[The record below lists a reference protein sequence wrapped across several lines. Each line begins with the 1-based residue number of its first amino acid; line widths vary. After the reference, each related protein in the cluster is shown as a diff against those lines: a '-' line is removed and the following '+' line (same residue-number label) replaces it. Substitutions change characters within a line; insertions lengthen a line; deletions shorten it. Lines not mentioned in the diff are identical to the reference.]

1 MILKN
6 ISILYGTELKYIEST
21 DVQIKNGNFK
31 KISKKISSKEK
42 SIDCSNLLLIPGFI
56 NSHTHIADSIGKD
69 LSIDADVDSKIH
81 PMIGLKQKL
90 LKETPKKSLSK
101 YMKNSAKSMIKN
113 GITTFIDFRE
123 GGLDGILLLKSA
135 LDNLPIRCI
144 ILGRIEHYN
153 TKNEIKQNMPL
164 PKEHIKQLTQ
174 LLKNCDGIGI
184 SGTNENSNSNLQSY
198 AKTKKIRAIHAAET
212 KDSVNTSKKLTG
224 KSEIQRAMSLRPS
237 FLIHMTFA
245 TKNDLKLVAKNTRG
259 IVICP
264 RANSSLAEGIPDIS
278 LMQKFGCNIAIG
290 TDNVMINS
298 PDMFREMNCN
308 IAIGTDNVMINS
320 PDIFREMDYLWKV
333 TMGMSQSRFD
343 PRQILKMATVNAGKM
358 LNQKIGCIKENYFA
372 DCLFI
377 NKNSLDLE
385 PMNNVYASI
394 VHRASEN
401 SINAVMIGGKI
412 VNGKL

>member
-31 KISKKISSKEK
+31 KISKKITSKGK

-101 YMKNSAKSMIKN
+101 YMKNSAKSMIKK

-164 PKEHIKQLTQ
+164 PKEHIQQLTQ

-224 KSEIQRAMSLRPS
+224 KSEIQRAMLLRPS

-278 LMQKFGCNIAIG
+278 LMQKFGCNI
-290 TDNVMINS
+290 T
-298 PDMFREMNCN
+298 
-308 IAIGTDNVMINS
+308 IGTDNVMINS

>member
-1 MILKN
+1 LILKN

-21 DVQIKNGNFK
+21 DVQIKNGIFK

-101 YMKNSAKSMIKN
+101 YIKNSAKSMIKK

-123 GGLDGILLLKSA
+123 GGLDGVLLLKSA
-135 LDNLPIRCI
+135 LDNIPIRCI
-144 ILGRIEHYN
+144 ILGRIEYYN
-153 TKNEIKQNMPL
+153 TKNEIKQNMSL
-164 PKEHIKQLTQ
+164 PKEYIKQLTQ

-212 KDSVNTSKKLTG
+212 KDSVNTSKKLTA
-224 KSEIQRAMSLRPS
+224 KSEIQRAMLLRPS

-245 TKNDLKLVAKNTRG
+245 TKNDLKLAAKNTRG

-278 LMQKFGCNIAIG
+278 SMQKSGCNI
-290 TDNVMINS
+290 T
-298 PDMFREMNCN
+298 
-308 IAIGTDNVMINS
+308 IGTDNVMINS

-333 TMGMSQSRFD
+333 TMGMSKSRFD
-343 PRQILKMATVNAGKM
+343 PKQILKMATVNAGKM

>member
-1 MILKN
+1 LILKN

-123 GGLDGILLLKSA
+123 GGLDGVLLLKSA
-135 LDNLPIRCI
+135 LDNLPIRCT

-164 PKEHIKQLTQ
+164 PKGHIKQLTQ
-174 LLKNCDGIGI
+174 LLKSCDGIGI

-224 KSEIQRAMSLRPS
+224 KSEIQRAMLLRPS

-278 LMQKFGCNIAIG
+278 LMQKFGCNI
-290 TDNVMINS
+290 T
-298 PDMFREMNCN
+298 
-308 IAIGTDNVMINS
+308 IGTDNVMINS

-343 PRQILKMATVNAGKM
+343 PKQILKMATVNAGKM

>member
-1 MILKN
+1 LILKN

-21 DVQIKNGNFK
+21 DVQIKNGNFE

-90 LKETPKKSLSK
+90 LKETSKKSLSK
-101 YMKNSAKSMIKN
+101 YIKNSAKSMIKK

-123 GGLDGILLLKSA
+123 GGLDGVLLLKSA

-153 TKNEIKQNMPL
+153 TKNEIKQNMSL

-212 KDSVNTSKKLTG
+212 KDSVNTSKKLTA
-224 KSEIQRAMSLRPS
+224 KSEIQRAMLLRPS

-245 TKNDLKLVAKNTRG
+245 TKNDLKLAAKNTRG

-278 LMQKFGCNIAIG
+278 SMQKSGCNI
-290 TDNVMINS
+290 T
-298 PDMFREMNCN
+298 
-308 IAIGTDNVMINS
+308 IGTDNVMINS

-343 PRQILKMATVNAGKM
+343 PKQILKMATVNAGKM

>member
-21 DVQIKNGNFK
+21 DVQIKNGIFK

-42 SIDCSNLLLIPGFI
+42 STDCSNLLLIPGFI

-101 YMKNSAKSMIKN
+101 YIKNSAKSMIKK

-123 GGLDGILLLKSA
+123 GGLDGVLLLKSA

-153 TKNEIKQNMPL
+153 TKNEIKQNMLL
-164 PKEHIKQLTQ
+164 PKGHIKQLTQ

-212 KDSVNTSKKLTG
+212 KDSVNTSKKLTA
-224 KSEIQRAMSLRPS
+224 KSEIQRAMLLRPS

-245 TKNDLKLVAKNTRG
+245 TKNDLKLAAKNTRG

-278 LMQKFGCNIAIG
+278 SMQKSGCNI
-290 TDNVMINS
+290 T
-298 PDMFREMNCN
+298 
-308 IAIGTDNVMINS
+308 IGTDNVMINS

-343 PRQILKMATVNAGKM
+343 PKQILKMATVNAGKM

>member
-1 MILKN
+1 MILKD

-101 YMKNSAKSMIKN
+101 YIKNSAKSMIKK

-123 GGLDGILLLKSA
+123 GGLGGILLLKSA
-135 LDNLPIRCI
+135 LDNIPIRCI

-184 SGTNENSNSNLQSY
+184 SGTNENSNSNLHSY

-212 KDSVNTSKKLTG
+212 KGSVNTSKKLTV
-224 KSEIQRAMSLRPS
+224 KSEIQRAMLLRPS

-245 TKNDLKLVAKNTRG
+245 TKNDLKLAAKNTRG

-278 LMQKFGCNIAIG
+278 SMQKSGCNI
-290 TDNVMINS
+290 T
-298 PDMFREMNCN
+298 
-308 IAIGTDNVMINS
+308 IGTDNVMINS

-343 PRQILKMATVNAGKM
+343 PKEILKMATVNAGKM

>member
-1 MILKN
+1 LILKN

-21 DVQIKNGNFK
+21 DVQIKNGIFK

-90 LKETPKKSLSK
+90 LKETSKKSLSK
-101 YMKNSAKSMIKN
+101 YMKNSAKSMIKK

-123 GGLDGILLLKSA
+123 GGLDGVLLLKSA
-135 LDNLPIRCI
+135 LDNIPIRCI

-212 KDSVNTSKKLTG
+212 KDSVNTSKKLTA
-224 KSEIQRAMSLRPS
+224 KSEIQRAMLLRPS

-245 TKNDLKLVAKNTRG
+245 TKNDLKLAAKNTRG

-278 LMQKFGCNIAIG
+278 SMQKSGCNI
-290 TDNVMINS
+290 T
-298 PDMFREMNCN
+298 
-308 IAIGTDNVMINS
+308 IGTDNVMINS

-343 PRQILKMATVNAGKM
+343 PKQILKMATVNAGKM

>member
-1 MILKN
+1 LILKN

-224 KSEIQRAMSLRPS
+224 KSEIQRAMLLRPS

-245 TKNDLKLVAKNTRG
+245 TKNDLKLVAENTRG

-278 LMQKFGCNIAIG
+278 LMQKFGCNI
-290 TDNVMINS
+290 T
-298 PDMFREMNCN
+298 
-308 IAIGTDNVMINS
+308 IGTDNVMINS

>member
-21 DVQIKNGNFK
+21 DVKIKNGNFE
-31 KISKKISSKEK
+31 KIAKKISSKEK
-42 SIDCSNLLLIPGFI
+42 SIDCSNFLLIPGFI

-101 YMKNSAKSMIKN
+101 YMKNSAKSMIKK

-123 GGLDGILLLKSA
+123 GGLDGVLLLKSA

-164 PKEHIKQLTQ
+164 PEKHIKQLTQ
-174 LLKNCDGIGI
+174 LLKNCNGIGI
-184 SGTNENSNSNLQSY
+184 SGTNENSNSNLKSY
-198 AKTKKIRAIHAAET
+198 SKTKKIRAIHAAET
-212 KDSVNTSKKLTG
+212 KDSVNTSKKLTT
-224 KSEIQRAMSLRPS
+224 KTEIQRAMLLKPS

-264 RANSSLAEGIPDIS
+264 RANSSLAEGIPNIS
-278 LMQKFGCNIAIG
+278 LMQKLGCNI
-290 TDNVMINS
+290 T
-298 PDMFREMNCN
+298 
-308 IAIGTDNVMINS
+308 IGTDNVMINS

-333 TMGMSQSRFD
+333 TMGISQNRFD
-343 PRQILKMATVNAGKM
+343 PKLILKMATVNAGKM

-401 SINAVMIGGKI
+401 VINAVMIRGKI

>member
-21 DVQIKNGNFK
+21 DVQIKNGIFK

-90 LKETPKKSLSK
+90 LKETSKKSLSK
-101 YMKNSAKSMIKN
+101 YIKNSAKSMIKK

-123 GGLDGILLLKSA
+123 GGLDGVLLLKSA
-135 LDNLPIRCI
+135 LDNIPIRCI

-212 KDSVNTSKKLTG
+212 KDSVNTSKKLTA
-224 KSEIQRAMSLRPS
+224 KSEIQRAMLLRPS

-245 TKNDLKLVAKNTRG
+245 TKNDLKLAAKNTRG

-278 LMQKFGCNIAIG
+278 SMQKSGCNI
-290 TDNVMINS
+290 T
-298 PDMFREMNCN
+298 
-308 IAIGTDNVMINS
+308 IGTDNVMINS

-333 TMGMSQSRFD
+333 TMGMSQSRFE
-343 PRQILKMATVNAGKM
+343 PKQILKMATVNAGKM

>member
-101 YMKNSAKSMIKN
+101 YIKNSAKSMIKK

-135 LDNLPIRCI
+135 LDNIPIRCI

-212 KDSVNTSKKLTG
+212 KDSVNTSKKLTA
-224 KSEIQRAMSLRPS
+224 KSEIQRAMLLRPS

-278 LMQKFGCNIAIG
+278 LMQKFGCNI
-290 TDNVMINS
+290 T
-298 PDMFREMNCN
+298 
-308 IAIGTDNVMINS
+308 IGTDNVMINS

-343 PRQILKMATVNAGKM
+343 PKEILKMATVNAGKM

>member
-21 DVQIKNGNFK
+21 DVQIKNGNFE

-101 YMKNSAKSMIKN
+101 YIKNSAKSMIKK

-123 GGLDGILLLKSA
+123 GGLDGVLLLKSA

-153 TKNEIKQNMPL
+153 TKNEIKQNMSL

-212 KDSVNTSKKLTG
+212 KDSVNTSKKLTA
-224 KSEIQRAMSLRPS
+224 KSEIQRAMLLRPS

-245 TKNDLKLVAKNTRG
+245 TKNDLKLAAKNTRG

-278 LMQKFGCNIAIG
+278 SMQKSGCNI
-290 TDNVMINS
+290 T
-298 PDMFREMNCN
+298 
-308 IAIGTDNVMINS
+308 IGTDNVMINS

-343 PRQILKMATVNAGKM
+343 PKQILKMATVNAGKM

>member
-101 YMKNSAKSMIKN
+101 YIKNSAKSMIKK

-212 KDSVNTSKKLTG
+212 KDSVNTSKKLTA
-224 KSEIQRAMSLRPS
+224 KSEIQRAMLLRPS

-278 LMQKFGCNIAIG
+278 LMQKFGCNI
-290 TDNVMINS
+290 T
-298 PDMFREMNCN
+298 
-308 IAIGTDNVMINS
+308 IGTDNVMINS

-343 PRQILKMATVNAGKM
+343 PKQILKMATVNAGKM

>member
-1 MILKN
+1 LILKN

-101 YMKNSAKSMIKN
+101 YIKNSAKSMIKK

-135 LDNLPIRCI
+135 LDSIPIRCVV
-144 ILGRIEHYN
+144 LGRIDYYN

-164 PKEHIKQLTQ
+164 PKEHIQQLTQ

-224 KSEIQRAMSLRPS
+224 KSEIQRAMLLRPS

-278 LMQKFGCNIAIG
+278 LMQKFGCNI
-290 TDNVMINS
+290 T
-298 PDMFREMNCN
+298 
-308 IAIGTDNVMINS
+308 IGTDNVMINS

>member
-21 DVQIKNGNFK
+21 NIKIKNGIFK

-42 SIDCSNLLLIPGFI
+42 SIDCSNLLLIPGLI

-101 YMKNSAKSMIKN
+101 YMKNSAKSMIKK

-123 GGLDGILLLKSA
+123 GGLDGVLLLKSA

-224 KSEIQRAMSLRPS
+224 KSEIQRAMLLRPS

-278 LMQKFGCNIAIG
+278 LMQKFGCNI
-290 TDNVMINS
+290 T
-298 PDMFREMNCN
+298 
-308 IAIGTDNVMINS
+308 IGTDNVMINS

>member
-101 YMKNSAKSMIKN
+101 YIKNSAKSMIKK

-135 LDNLPIRCI
+135 LDNIPIRCI

-212 KDSVNTSKKLTG
+212 KDSVNTSKKLTA
-224 KSEIQRAMSLRPS
+224 KSEIQRAMLLRPS

-245 TKNDLKLVAKNTRG
+245 TKNDLKLAAKNTRG

-278 LMQKFGCNIAIG
+278 SMQKFGCNI
-290 TDNVMINS
+290 T
-298 PDMFREMNCN
+298 
-308 IAIGTDNVMINS
+308 IGTDNVMINS

-343 PRQILKMATVNAGKM
+343 PKQILKMATVNAGKM

>member
-101 YMKNSAKSMIKN
+101 YIKNSAKSMIKK

-123 GGLDGILLLKSA
+123 GGLGGILLLKSA
-135 LDNLPIRCI
+135 LDNIPIRCI

-184 SGTNENSNSNLQSY
+184 SGTNENSNSNLHSY

-212 KDSVNTSKKLTG
+212 KGSVNTSKKLTA
-224 KSEIQRAMSLRPS
+224 KSEIQRAMLLRPS
-237 FLIHMTFA
+237 ILIHMTFA
-245 TKNDLKLVAKNTRG
+245 TKNDLKLAAKNTRG

-278 LMQKFGCNIAIG
+278 SMQKSGCNI
-290 TDNVMINS
+290 T
-298 PDMFREMNCN
+298 
-308 IAIGTDNVMINS
+308 IGTDNVMINS

-343 PRQILKMATVNAGKM
+343 PKEILKMATVNAGKM

>member
-6 ISILYGTELKYIEST
+6 ISILYGDELEFIEST
-21 DVQIKNGNFK
+21 NVQIKNRKFK
-31 KISKKISSKEK
+31 KISKIISSKEK

-69 LSIDADVDSKIH
+69 LTIDADVNSKIH

-90 LKETPKKSLSK
+90 LKETPKISLSK
-101 YMKNSAKSMIKN
+101 YIKNSAKSMIKK
-113 GITTFIDFRE
+113 GITTFVDFRE
-123 GGLDGILLLKSA
+123 GGLNGILLLKSS

-144 ILGRIEHYN
+144 ILGRIDHYN
-153 TKNEIKQNMPL
+153 TKKEIRKNTPL
-164 PKEHIKQLTQ
+164 PKQVSKQLIQ

-212 KDSVNTSKKLTG
+212 IDSVTVSKKLSA
-224 KSEIQRAMSLRPS
+224 KSEIQRAMLLKPS

-278 LMQKFGCNIAIG
+278 IMQKFGCNV
-290 TDNVMINS
+290 T
-298 PDMFREMNCN
+298 
-308 IAIGTDNVMINS
+308 IGTDNVMINS

-333 TMGMSQSRFD
+333 TMGISQNRFD
-343 PRQILKMATVNAGKM
+343 PKLILKMATVNGGKM
-358 LNQKIGCIKENYFA
+358 LNQKIGSIKKNYLA
-372 DCLFI
+372 DCIFI
-377 NKNSLDLE
+377 NKKSLDLE

-401 SINAVMIGGKI
+401 SIKAVMIGGKI

>member
-21 DVQIKNGNFK
+21 DVQIKNGIFK

-90 LKETPKKSLSK
+90 LKETSKKSLSK
-101 YMKNSAKSMIKN
+101 YMKNSAKSMIKK

-123 GGLDGILLLKSA
+123 GGLDGVLLLKSA
-135 LDNLPIRCI
+135 LDNIPIRCI

-212 KDSVNTSKKLTG
+212 KDSVNTSKKLTA
-224 KSEIQRAMSLRPS
+224 KSEIQRAMLLRPS

-245 TKNDLKLVAKNTRG
+245 TKNDLKLAAKNTRG

-278 LMQKFGCNIAIG
+278 LMQKFGCNI
-290 TDNVMINS
+290 T
-298 PDMFREMNCN
+298 
-308 IAIGTDNVMINS
+308 IGTDNVMINS

-343 PRQILKMATVNAGKM
+343 PKQILKMATVNAGKM

>member
-90 LKETPKKSLSK
+90 LKETAKKSLSK
-101 YMKNSAKSMIKN
+101 YIKNSAKSMIKK

-123 GGLDGILLLKSA
+123 GGLGGILLLKSA
-135 LDNLPIRCI
+135 LDNIPIRCI

-212 KDSVNTSKKLTG
+212 KDSVNTSKKLTA
-224 KSEIQRAMSLRPS
+224 KSEIQRAMLLRPS
-237 FLIHMTFA
+237 ILIHMTFA
-245 TKNDLKLVAKNTRG
+245 TKNDLKLAAKNTRG

-278 LMQKFGCNIAIG
+278 SMQKSGCNI
-290 TDNVMINS
+290 T
-298 PDMFREMNCN
+298 
-308 IAIGTDNVMINS
+308 IGTDNVMINS

-343 PRQILKMATVNAGKM
+343 PKEILKMATVNAGKM